1 MYLVDSSAVWRI
13 QREGD
18 TRKRWHA
25 AIESGELLSCGPQR
39 IAMSRSARTALEFD
53 AMSRDLST
61 FYPDVPVPKGA
72 WRWIDAAQY
81 TLVRAGALRAFS
93 LVDLLVCA
101 VSAHHGLT
109 VLHDDADFETASRS
123 LTDVR
128 QRRV

>member
-1 MYLVDSSAVWRI
+1 MHLVDSSAGWRI
-13 QREGD
+13 QREVG
-18 TRKRWHA
+18 TRERWRA

-39 IAMSRSARTALEFD
+39 IEMSRSARTALEFD

-72 WRWIDAAQY
+72 WPWIDAAQY
-81 TLVRAGALRAFS
+81 ALVRAGALRAFP

-109 VLHDDADFETASRS
+109 VLHDDADFETASRI